1 MFLHFAA
8 GKVDI
13 DPTMDEGEIAEAMEE
28 LDEVPT
34 GGRTGPYWPRIR
46 TTLLAH
52 IASSDIEEAI
62 KEWKFTRMWSN
73 HSSCELCGHTPIKFH
88 FQIVN
93 RMNGSKLV
101 VGSECIYNYLVIPGA
116 PDKKMLKKRLNQLR
130 NRAKAVAEGQ
140 ASEDD
145 LAKLQVA
152 QEMERDL
159 NLLINRVCAPD
170 KDTDV
175 DELAK
180 LLREPVDVGRSLN
193 LHTQS
198 FKEVETAWSAIRDLS
213 RFLGT
218 LSKRSTKYKTAEML
232 PAINAIMGFRSGV
245 DDQIRLLTLFKD
257 RVAKAFNAAGAGAL
271 VQMGWDEVKTGR
283 SQGLNKLNDA
293 LEAAKSGCQRTY
305 SDTLEY
311 VRACDHLQFM
321 VQAGVDS
328 NKAQMDK
335 QAEVTRKLIE
345 SPDFFDELGKGGR
358 YAFQKLLPSFNTT
371 LSTGDSRMED
381 AAVGVLQFIQA
392 VRGTIPHALTQ
403 AMFAIWGTGVR
414 DYVGLRKAILRAA
427 DDGLINPESGTNAI
441 NELTE
446 LLRKSD
452 PKAMDLFQEES
463 DDIKAAIKAGKKQ
476 KVYEAMSE
484 AWDFDVK
491 KFYSTVP
498 WDHPYFP
505 HFCTQMLRSFRNGR
519 QDATAKERASI
530 SKNMAKYRTPVPNSC
545 WDKLQRDLLAPHN
558 PSYGYAR

>member
-13 DPTMDEGEIAEAMEE
+13 DPTMDDSEIAEALEE
-28 LDEVPT
+28 LDEIPT

-52 IASSDIEEAI
+52 SASSDIDEAI
-62 KEWKFTRMWSN
+62 KEWKFTRMWSD
-73 HSSCELCGHTPIKFH
+73 HSSCELCGHNPIKFH
-88 FQIVN
+88 YQIVN

-116 PDKKMLKKRLNQLR
+116 PNPKMLKKRLNQLR
-130 NRAKAVAEGQ
+130 NRAKAVAEGK

-145 LAKLQVA
+145 LQKLQVA

-170 KDTDV
+170 KDIDI
-175 DELAK
+175 DELSK
-180 LLREPVDVGRSLN
+180 LIREPVDVGSSLG
-193 LHTQS
+193 LTSQS
-198 FKEVETAWSAIRDLS
+198 FKEVVAAWSAIRDLY
-213 RFLGT
+213 RFLDT
-218 LSKRSTKYKTAEML
+218 ISKRSTKYKTYEML
-232 PAINAIMGFRSGV
+232 PAVNAIMGFRSGV
-245 DDQIRLLTLFKD
+245 DDQIRMLQLFKD

-271 VQMGWDEVKTGR
+271 VQMGWDEVKSGR

-311 VRACDHLQFM
+311 VRAYDHLQFTI
-321 VQAGVDS
+321 QAGIDS
-328 NKAQMDK
+328 NKTQMDK
-335 QAEVTRKLIE
+335 QAEATKKLIE
-345 SPDFFDELGKGGR
+345 SPDFFEELGKGGR
-358 YAFQKLLPSFNTT
+358 YAFQKLLPSFNTS

-381 AAVGVLQFIQA
+381 AAVGVLHFIQG

-403 AMFAIWGTGVR
+403 AMFAIWGTGIR
-414 DYVGLRKAILRAA
+414 DYVGLRKALLRAA
-427 DDGLINPESGTNAI
+427 DDGLINAEDGSNAI
-441 NELTE
+441 LEMAA

-452 PKAMDLFQEES
+452 LKAMDVFQEES
-463 DDIKAAIKAGKKQ
+463 DDVKAAIKAGKKQ

-491 KFYSTVP
+491 KFYEAVP

-505 HFCTQMLRSFRNGR
+505 NFCAQMLRSFRNGR

-530 SKNMAKYRTPVPNSC
+530 SKNMAKYRTPVSNSC
-545 WDKLQRDLLAPHN
+545 WDKLQRDLTAPYA
-558 PSYGYAR
+558 PTYGYAR